1 MRLQSDPSIPSRS
14 TLLSPPSSTGW
25 EPGSPHTSSLSILLL
40 VHQQKQTRHQHHGG
54 GFAGDKALEAMF
66 LCCAG
71 AIHPQLGTTSTFSAG
86 PAGFSSPSPPG
97 AFPGRWSTGWV
108 SQVGAH
114 WLGHSWSG
122 QVQSPPLSSPLV
134 SFVFPETFSVTP
146 SPFCSPVVGNSHP
159 HGPGRLSL
167 TTQCVVKA
175 MNILKQQP
183 CFSSFPH

>member
-1 MRLQSDPSIPSRS
+1 MHLQSDPSIPSRS

-25 EPGSPHTSSLSILLL
+25 EPGSPDTSSLSILLL

-54 GFAGDKALEAMF
+54 GFAGDKLWKPRSCAVLEPFIPSWAPRAPS
-66 LCCAG
+66 LRV
-71 AIHPQLGTTSTFSAG
+71 L
-86 PAGFSSPSPPG
+86 AGFSSPSPPG

-108 SQVGAH
+108 SQVGGH
-114 WLGHSWSG
+114 WLGHGRSG
-122 QVQSPPLSSPLV
+122 QVQSPPLFSPLV
-134 SFVFPETFSVTP
+134 SFVFPETFSVPP
-146 SPFCSPVVGNSHP
+146 SSFCSPVVGNSHP